1 MKNSK
6 AILQVPGTMKIISAE
21 IPVPKE
27 DEVLIK
33 VEYVGICGSDVHGFE
48 SGPFIPPKD
57 PNQEI
62 GLGHECAGTVV
73 AVGSRVRKFKPGDRV
88 NIEPGVP
95 CGHCRYCLEGKY
107 NICPDVDFMATQP
120 NYRGAL
126 THYLCHPESFT
137 YKLPDNM
144 DTMEGALVEPAAV
157 GMHAAMLADVKP
169 GKKIII
175 LGAGCIGLMTL
186 QACKCLGATEIAVV
200 DVLEGD
206 VDVVE
211 HLRFTGD
218 DVDEG
223 VVQIVGVQVVQA
235 NPVKG
240 QLAQLGEQLPQ
251 HPLVVEVDAVAG
263 DVLGNDDELL
273 HPGIGQGLGLRQQ
286 GLHGTAAVAAPQLG
300 NDTEGAPVVAALGDL
315 QVGGVGGGGGDA
327 RPVLLRVVDIP
338 EAVGR
343 APGHQLLQGG
353 DDLGVAAGAHDAV
366 HLGQLLHQL
375 VLIALGQA
383 ACPASPPFSARPAP
397 GYSEWPRS
405 WRSR

>member
-1 MKNSK
+1 M
-6 AILQVPGTMKIISAE
+6 
-21 IPVPKE
+21 
-27 DEVLIK
+27 
-33 VEYVGICGSDVHGFE
+33 
-48 SGPFIPPKD
+48 
-57 PNQEI
+57 
-62 GLGHECAGTVV
+62 
-73 AVGSRVRKFKPGDRV
+73 
-88 NIEPGVP
+88 
-95 CGHCRYCLEGKY
+95 
-107 NICPDVDFMATQP
+107 
-120 NYRGAL
+120 
-126 THYLCHPESFT
+126 
-137 YKLPDNM
+137 
-144 DTMEGALVEPAAV
+144 
-157 GMHAAMLADVKP
+157 
-169 GKKIII
+169 
-175 LGAGCIGLMTL
+175 
-186 QACKCLGATEIAVV
+186 
-200 DVLEGD
+200 LEGD

-240 QLAQLGEQLPQ
+240 QLAQLGEQRPQ

-263 DVLGNDDELL
+263 DVLGDDDELL
-273 HPGIGQGLGLRQQ
+273 HPGVGQGLGLRQQ

-383 ACPASPPFSARPAP
+383 AGDQQLAQLPLLFQLGQLQDILNGLALGGVDKAAGVEHRRVRPLGLGGDLMPSASDQCHHLLGVHQILGAAQ
-397 GYSEWPRS
+397 GYKCNLQ
-405 WRSR
+405 

>member
-6 AILQVPGTMKIISAE
+6 AILKTPGTMKIIAAD

-27 DEVLIK
+27 HEVLIK
-33 VEYVGICGSDVHGFE
+33 IEYVGICGSDVHGFE

-73 AVGSRVRKFKPGDRV
+73 AVGNRVSKFKPGDRV

-120 NYRGAL
+120 NYCGAL

-169 GKKIII
+169 GKKIVI

-186 QACKCLGATEIAVV
+186 QACKCLGATDIAVV
-200 DVLEGD
+200 DVLEKRLTMAEQLGATTVINGAKEDTVVRCQQFSGD
-206 VDVVE
+206 MGADIVFETAGSAITVKQAPYLVM
-211 HLRFTGD
+211 RG
-218 DVDEG
+218 G
-223 VVQIVGVQVVQA
+223 KIMIVGTVPGDSAINFLKINREVSIQTVFRYANRYPVTIEAISSGRFDVKSMVTHIYDYEDVQRAFDESV
-235 NPVKG
+235 NNKCEIIKG
-240 QLAQLGEQLPQ
+240 
-251 HPLVVEVDAVAG
+251 VIKV
-263 DVLGNDDELL
+263 N
-273 HPGIGQGLGLRQQ
+273 
-286 GLHGTAAVAAPQLG
+286 
-300 NDTEGAPVVAALGDL
+300 
-315 QVGGVGGGGGDA
+315 
-327 RPVLLRVVDIP
+327 
-338 EAVGR
+338 
-343 APGHQLLQGG
+343 
-353 DDLGVAAGAHDAV
+353 
-366 HLGQLLHQL
+366 
-375 VLIALGQA
+375 
-383 ACPASPPFSARPAP
+383 
-397 GYSEWPRS
+397 Y
-405 WRSR
+405 

>member
-6 AILQVPGTMKIISAE
+6 AILKTPGTMKIIAAD

-27 DEVLIK
+27 HEVLIK

-73 AVGSRVRKFKPGDRV
+73 AVGSRVSKFKPGDRV

-144 DTMEGALVEPAAV
+144 GTMEGALVEPAAV

-169 GKKIII
+169 GKKIVI

-186 QACKCLGATEIAVV
+186 QACKCLGATDIAVV
-200 DVLEGD
+200 DGSGKASGHGREAW
-206 VDVVE
+206 
-211 HLRFTGD
+211 GD
-218 DVDEG
+218 DRHQRCERG
-223 VVQIVGVQVVQA
+223 
-235 NPVKG
+235 
-240 QLAQLGEQLPQ
+240 
-251 HPLVVEVDAVAG
+251 HRRPLSA
-263 DVLGNDDELL
+263 
-273 HPGIGQGLGLRQQ
+273 ILR
-286 GLHGTAAVAAPQLG
+286 
-300 NDTEGAPVVAALGDL
+300 
-315 QVGGVGGGGGDA
+315 
-327 RPVLLRVVDIP
+327 RYR
-338 EAVGR
+338 GR
-343 APGHQLLQGG
+343 H
-353 DDLGVAAGAHDAV
+353 
-366 HLGQLLHQL
+366 
-375 VLIALGQA
+375 
-383 ACPASPPFSARPAP
+383 CF
-397 GYSEWPRS
+397 
-405 WRSR
+405 

>member
-186 QACKCLGATEIAVV
+186 QACKCLGATEIAVEDMGADIV
-200 DVLEGD
+200 FETAGSAVTVKQAPYLVMRG
-206 VDVVE
+206 
-211 HLRFTGD
+211 GKIM
-218 DVDEG
+218 
-223 VVQIVGVQVVQA
+223 IVGTVPGDSAINFLKINREVTIQTVFRYANRYPVTIEAISSGRFDVKSMVTHIYDYRDVQQA
-235 NPVKG
+235 FEESVNNKRDIIKG
-240 QLAQLGEQLPQ
+240 
-251 HPLVVEVDAVAG
+251 VIKISD
-263 DVLGNDDELL
+263 
-273 HPGIGQGLGLRQQ
+273 
-286 GLHGTAAVAAPQLG
+286 
-300 NDTEGAPVVAALGDL
+300 
-315 QVGGVGGGGGDA
+315 
-327 RPVLLRVVDIP
+327 
-338 EAVGR
+338 
-343 APGHQLLQGG
+343 
-353 DDLGVAAGAHDAV
+353 
-366 HLGQLLHQL
+366 
-375 VLIALGQA
+375 
-383 ACPASPPFSARPAP
+383 
-397 GYSEWPRS
+397 
-405 WRSR
+405 